1 MKNGTSDIL
10 VPADFFIGE
19 TVEIYGRQFKIVDA
33 DTYTRDFFKSAMKQ
47 ELPDAMPVNEDSFRK
62 SLAP

>member
-47 ELPDAMPVNEDSFRK
+47 ELPDAMPANEDSFRK